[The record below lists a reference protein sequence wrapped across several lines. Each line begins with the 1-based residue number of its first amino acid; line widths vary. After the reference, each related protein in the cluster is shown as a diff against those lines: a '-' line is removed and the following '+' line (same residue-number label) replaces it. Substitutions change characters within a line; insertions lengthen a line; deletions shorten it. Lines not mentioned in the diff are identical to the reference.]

1 MKRLTLVLVV
11 LLTGAEALAQAK
23 ATVTFVERRGKID
36 VMIAGE
42 LFTSYL
48 YGSGLTKP
56 VLVPLRSASGIEIT
70 RRWPLTQLEGGSMD
84 HLHHV
89 GLFFCVDKVNGTNFW
104 NYYRNPGGKEPK
116 IKHIKF
122 EKTAAGDRRGHLRT
136 VSHWIDKK
144 EQFVLE
150 EKRSMTFIAG
160 EHNSEY
166 AIDFDIDLTAQV
178 EKVVFE
184 DIEEGVLAVRLSD
197 YLREGERSVALH
209 AGEKPPKENVSGTGR
224 YFSSSGD
231 ETAKSIWGKRHRWV
245 AVQGVKA
252 GKVVGLAIL
261 NHPASINYPT
271 YWHVRDYGLM
281 SANPLGQGDF
291 QKQSKYKKNPV
302 IPLKL
307 TLEKGQTVHFR
318 FLVIVYEG
326 DRTKEQVEERF
337 RAFVK

>member
-1 MKRLTLVLVV
+1 
-11 LLTGAEALAQAK
+11 
-23 ATVTFVERRGKID
+23 
-36 VMIAGE
+36 
-42 LFTSYL
+42 
-48 YGSGLTKP
+48 
-56 VLVPLRSASGIEIT
+56 
-70 RRWPLTQLEGGSMD
+70 
-84 HLHHV
+84 V
-89 GLFFCVDKVNGTNFW
+89 GLFFCVDNVNGTNFW

-116 IKHIKF
+116 IEHVKF
-122 EKTAAGDRRGHLRT
+122 EKMEGGDGRGELRT
-136 VSHWIDKK
+136 VAHWIDKN
-144 EQFVLE
+144 EQLVLE
-150 EKRSMTFIAG
+150 EKRGMTFISG
-160 EHNSEY
+160 EHKDEY
-166 AIDFDIDLTAQV
+166 AIDFEVDLTAQV

-197 YLREGERSVALH
+197 YLREGRQSVRLH
-209 AGEKPPKENVSGTGR
+209 AGEKPPREDVSGTGR

-231 ETAKSIWGKRHRWV
+231 ETAKNIWGKRHRWV
-245 AVQGVKA
+245 AVQSVKG

-291 QKQSKYKKNPV
+291 QRQSKYKKNPV

-326 DRTKEQVEERF
+326 VRTKEQIELRF
-337 RAFVK
+337 QEFVR